1 MEQNRCPGCMN
12 IKSGAVC
19 EHCGFDER
27 RQNAPHQLQIG
38 TALQDRY
45 LVGRALG
52 QGGFGITYLG
62 WNRYLEKK
70 VAIKEYYPAIFVD
83 RNATY
88 DTTVVCRTEQME
100 GFFAENRMRF
110 LREAKTLAKLEEVPQ
125 IVSILDFFE
134 ANNTAYIVME
144 YLQGSDLRAYVKKKG
159 GCLSPT
165 ETFSIMRPVMAA
177 LVKVHEAGLVHRDIS
192 PDNIMLQYDGS
203 VKLMDFGAVRS
214 VNNAA
219 VDKELTQATQAIVKH
234 GFAPVEQYSAKGS
247 IGPWTDEY
255 ALCATMYYCM
265 TGKVPENV
273 HDRID
278 EDKDIDWDT
287 VAGLTDRQKEI
298 LQKGM
303 AIRAKDRYRSIREL
317 MDALFAQTAQA
328 DAELEAAKRDA
339 ERKEAERREAERLE
353 AERCEAEQR
362 AAEKL
367 KTTPKSG
374 KKKRLLLLEAIV
386 LAAVILG
393 VAIAPKNNYSID
405 EFAQRDTVSAGG
417 LHTVGLKADGTV
429 VAVGQNGQGQCKVEG
444 WRDIVAVSAGFYHTV
459 GLKSDGTV
467 VAVGSNVDGQC
478 NVTGWRDII
487 AVSAGAYHTVGLKSD
502 GTVVAVGDNGHGR
515 CDVSGW
521 RDIVAVSAGA
531 NHTVGLK
538 SNGTVVA
545 VGNNGHGQCNVAGW
559 RDIIAVSAGDYHTVG
574 LKSDG
579 TVVATGWNDNGQCDV
594 TGWTDIVA
602 ISAGHNHTVG
612 LESHGTMVATG
623 WNGSGQCDVS
633 GWGDIVA
640 VSTGGYHTVGLKS
653 DGTVVATGWNGN
665 GQCKVSGWKDIRIP

>member
-12 IKSGAVC
+12 IKSGPVC

-100 GFFAENRMRF
+100 EFFAENRMRF

-159 GCLSPT
+159 GRLSPT
-165 ETFSIMRPVMAA
+165 ETFNIMRPVMAA

-219 VDKELTQATQAIVKH
+219 VDKELTEATQAIVKH

-317 MDALFAQTAQA
+317 MDALF
-328 DAELEAAKRDA
+328 
-339 ERKEAERREAERLE
+339 
-353 AERCEAEQR
+353 EQPKP
-362 AAEKL
+362 EPPKPEPP
-367 KTTPKSG
+367 KPEPPTPKKPG
-374 KKKRLLLLEAIV
+374 KKKMFLLLGVVFALVVA
-386 LAAVILG
+386 LG
-393 VAIAPKNNYSID
+393 IGIGFGGGVKEQDGSAPK
-405 EFAQRDTVSAGG
+405 DTPAMAPTEVPTEPRQETVYAGFQQDTISAGG
-417 LHTVGLKADGTV
+417 HHTVGLKADGTV
-429 VAVGQNGQGQCKVEG
+429 VAVGDNISGQCDVSGWRDIVAVDAGYDHTVGLKADGTVVAVGVSTYGRRDVSG
-444 WRDIVAVSAGFYHTV
+444 WRDIVAVSAGDGHTV
-459 GLKSDGTV
+459 GLK
-467 VAVGSNVDGQC
+467 A
-478 NVTGWRDII
+478 
-487 AVSAGAYHTVGLKSD
+487 D
-502 GTVVAVGDNGHGR
+502 GTVVAVGDNTDGR

-521 RDIVAVSAGA
+521 RDIVAVSAGEK
-531 NHTVGLK
+531 HTVGLK
-538 SNGTVVA
+538 ADGTVVAVGKNNYGQCAVSGWRDIVAVSAGRYYTVGLKANGTVVA
-545 VGNNGHGQCNVAGW
+545 VGKNDYGQCNVSGW
-559 RDIIAVSAGDYHTVG
+559 RDIVAVSAGFNHTVG
-574 LKSDG
+574 LKADG
-579 TVVATGWNDNGQCDV
+579 TVVT
-594 TGWTDIVA
+594 TD
-602 ISAGHNHTVG
+602 S
-612 LESHGTMVATG
+612 S
-623 WNGSGQCDVS
+623 
-633 GWGDIVA
+633 A
-640 VSTGGYHTVGLKS
+640 VS
-653 DGTVVATGWNGN
+653 D
-665 GQCKVSGWKDIRIP
+665 WKDIRVP